1 MKFIIGNW
9 KMSLNNAQAQDLGKK
24 IVSLVK
30 PKPDTAVVI
39 CPSTISLSVVSIE
52 MDKSSLLLGAQDCFW
67 EEKGSY
73 TGMTSPQV
81 LADLGCKY
89 VIIGHSERRQFL
101 GETDEMINKKVKK
114 CRQIGLIPIVCVGET
129 FEQRRNNVKDA
140 VIAQQTIKA
149 LTGIDDSVKLPI
161 IIAYE
166 PVWVIGSGQAVEPD
180 EANHA
185 CNIIQTA
192 VREVLPDD
200 FCQEHVYTIY
210 GGSVTES
217 NVANFISQEKIC
229 GALIGGASLD
239 AEHFASIINL
249 A

>member
-1 MKFIIGNW
+1 MRFIIANW
-9 KMSLNNAQAQDLGKK
+9 KMSLNNAQAQELGKK
-24 IVSLVK
+24 IKTLVK
-30 PKPDTAVVI
+30 PNPSTAVVI
-39 CPSTISLSVVSIE
+39 CPSTISLSSVGSE
-52 MDKSSLLLGAQDCFW
+52 LTGSALMLGAQDCFW

-89 VIIGHSERRQFL
+89 VIIGHSERRQYL
-101 GETDEMINKKVKK
+101 AESDEMVNKKIKK

-149 LTGIDDSVKLPI
+149 LTGVDDSVMLPI

-166 PVWVIGSGQAVEPD
+166 PVWVIGSGQAVEPE

-185 CNIIQTA
+185 CNIIQNA
-192 VREVLPDD
+192 VREILPDS
-200 FCQEHVYTIY
+200 FCKEHVYTIY
-210 GGSVTES
+210 GGSVTENNIAS
-217 NVANFISQEKIC
+217 FISQEKIS
-229 GALIGGASLD
+229 GALVGGASLD
-239 AEHFASIINL
+239 ADHLAAIVNL